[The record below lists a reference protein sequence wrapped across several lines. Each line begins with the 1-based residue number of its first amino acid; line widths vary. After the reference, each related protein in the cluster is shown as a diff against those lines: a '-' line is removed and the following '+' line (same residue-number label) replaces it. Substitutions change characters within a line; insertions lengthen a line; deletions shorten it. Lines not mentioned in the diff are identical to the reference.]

1 MKKVSISLFLFSAM
15 FFTSCGGSENT
26 GNENHGTMTSTE
38 TTEVVEEISQ
48 ENHGQSGVQDA
59 VSDMNALQLALSD
72 ERFSTLCTAVTETH
86 IEDVLV
92 NAGPLTVF
100 APLNSGF
107 DKLPEG
113 TLDKLLEP
121 EDKSELA
128 GILKNHVAP
137 ANYPIKQLKKEAKK
151 GRKLYMA
158 SGAYVDVAVDGD
170 KVLVAGF
177 PVIESHKVSNGWVHV
192 IDNVILPE

>member
-1 MKKVSISLFLFSAM
+1 M
-15 FFTSCGGSENT
+15 FFALLFFNSCSNNAQ
-26 GNENHGTMTSTE
+26 NESTNVEPKQLEQE
-38 TTEVVEEISQ
+38 TAQKEVSN
-48 ENHGQSGVQDA
+48 ENHGQSGVQDGE
-59 VSDMNALQLALSD
+59 SDMNALQLALSD

-100 APLNSGF
+100 APMNSGF

-121 EDKSELA
+121 DDKSELA
-128 GILKNHVAP
+128 YILKNHVAP

-158 SGAYVDVAVDGD
+158 SGAYVEVSLDGD
-170 KVLVAGF
+170 KVLVGGF
-177 PVIESHKVSNGWVHV
+177 PILESHKVSNGWVHV
-192 IDNVILPE
+192 IDNVILPNN

>member
-1 MKKVSISLFLFSAM
+1 MKKVSISLLVLAGM
-15 FFTSCGGSENT
+15 FFVSCGGENT
-26 GNENHGTMTSTE
+26 EGQEQSSTGTSAENVVTE
-38 TTEVVEEISQ
+38 EVSSN
-48 ENHGQSGVQDA
+48 NHGQSGVVDEE
-59 VSDMNALQLALSD
+59 SDMNALQLALSD
-72 ERFSTLCTAVTETH
+72 ERFATLCTAVTETH

-137 ANYPIKQLKKEAKK
+137 ANYPVKQLKKEAKK

-158 SGAYVDVAVDGD
+158 SGNYVEVTRDGD
-170 KVLVAGF
+170 KVLVGGF
-177 PVIESHKVSNGWVHV
+177 PILESHKVSNGWVHV

>member
-1 MKKVSISLFLFSAM
+1 M
-15 FFTSCGGSENT
+15 FFTSCGGGENADKD
-26 GNENHGTMTSTE
+26 EHGTETSTE
-38 TTEVVEEISQ
+38 TTVVEEVST
-48 ENHGQSGVQDA
+48 ENHGQSGVVDG

-100 APLNSGF
+100 APMNSGF

-158 SGAYVDVAVDGD
+158 SGNYVEVTVDGD
-170 KVLVAGF
+170 KVLVGGF
-177 PVIESHKVSNGWVHV
+177 PILESHKVSNGWVHV
-192 IDNVILPE
+192 IDDVILPE

>member
-1 MKKVSISLFLFSAM
+1 MKKVSISLLLFSAM
-15 FFTSCGGSENT
+15 FFTSCGGGENT
-26 GNENHGTMTSTE
+26 DKDEHGTETSTE
-38 TTEVVEEISQ
+38 TTVVEEVST
-48 ENHGQSGVQDA
+48 ENHGQSGVVDG

-100 APLNSGF
+100 APMNSGF

-158 SGAYVDVAVDGD
+158 SGNYVEVTVDGD
-170 KVLVAGF
+170 KVLVGGF
-177 PVIESHKVSNGWVHV
+177 PILESHKVSNGWVHV
-192 IDNVILPE
+192 IDDVILPE

>member
-1 MKKVSISLFLFSAM
+1 M
-15 FFTSCGGSENT
+15 FFALLFFNSCSNNAQ
-26 GNENHGTMTSTE
+26 NESTNVEPKQLEQE
-38 TTEVVEEISQ
+38 TAQEEVSN
-48 ENHGQSGVQDA
+48 ENHGQSGVQDGE
-59 VSDMNALQLALSD
+59 SDMNALQLALSD

-100 APLNSGF
+100 APMNSGF

-121 EDKSELA
+121 DDKSELA
-128 GILKNHVAP
+128 YILKNHVAP
-137 ANYPIKQLKKEAKK
+137 ANYPIKQLEKEAKK

-158 SGAYVDVAVDGD
+158 SGEYIEVTLDGD
-170 KVLVAGF
+170 KVLVGGF
-177 PVIESHKVSNGWVHV
+177 PILESHKVSNGWVHV

>member
-1 MKKVSISLFLFSAM
+1 MKKVSISLLVLAGM
-15 FFTSCGGSENT
+15 FFVSCGGENT
-26 GNENHGTMTSTE
+26 EGQEQSSTGTSAENVVTE
-38 TTEVVEEISQ
+38 EVSSN
-48 ENHGQSGVQDA
+48 NHGQSGVVDEE
-59 VSDMNALQLALSD
+59 SDMNALQLALSD
-72 ERFSTLCTAVTETH
+72 ERFATLCTAVTETH

-137 ANYPIKQLKKEAKK
+137 ANYPVKQLKKEVKK

-158 SGAYVDVAVDGD
+158 SGNYVEVTRDGD
-170 KVLVAGF
+170 KVLVGGF
-177 PVIESHKVSNGWVHV
+177 PILESHKVSNGWVHV

>member
-1 MKKVSISLFLFSAM
+1 M
-15 FFTSCGGSENT
+15 FFALLFFNSCSNNAQ
-26 GNENHGTMTSTE
+26 NESTNVEPKQLEQE
-38 TTEVVEEISQ
+38 TAQKEVSN
-48 ENHGQSGVQDA
+48 ENHGQSGVQDGE
-59 VSDMNALQLALSD
+59 SDMNALQLALSD

-100 APLNSGF
+100 APMNSGF

-128 GILKNHVAP
+128 YILKNHVAP

-158 SGAYVDVAVDGD
+158 SGAYVEVSLDGD
-170 KVLVAGF
+170 KVLVGGF
-177 PVIESHKVSNGWVHV
+177 PILESHKVSNGWVHV
-192 IDNVILPE
+192 IDNVILPNN

>member
-1 MKKVSISLFLFSAM
+1 MKRVSISLFLFSAM
-15 FFTSCGGSENT
+15 FFTSCGGENAKT
-26 GNENHGTMTSTE
+26 EEHDAGTNTE
-38 TTEVVEEISQ
+38 ATEVVEEVSQ
-48 ENHGQSGVQDA
+48 ENHGQSGVVDG

-100 APLNSGF
+100 APMNSGF

-158 SGAYVDVAVDGD
+158 SGAYVDVTVDGD
-170 KVLVAGF
+170 KVLVGGF
-177 PVIESHKVSNGWVHV
+177 PILESHKVSNGWVHV
-192 IDNVILPE
+192 IDDVILPE

>member
-1 MKKVSISLFLFSAM
+1 MKKVSISLLLFSAM
-15 FFTSCGGSENT
+15 LLTSCGEG
-26 GNENHGTMTSTE
+26 GNANKDEHGTEASAE
-38 TTEVVEEISQ
+38 TTVVEDISTK
-48 ENHGQSGVQDA
+48 NHGQSGVIDE

-72 ERFSTLCTAVTETH
+72 ERFATLCTAVTETH

-100 APLNSGF
+100 APMNSGF

-137 ANYPIKQLKKEAKK
+137 SNYPIKQLKKEAKK

-158 SGAYVDVAVDGD
+158 SGNYVEVTVDED
-170 KVLVAGF
+170 KVLVGGF
-177 PVIESHKVSNGWVHV
+177 PILESHKVSNGWVHV
-192 IDNVILPE
+192 IDDVILPE